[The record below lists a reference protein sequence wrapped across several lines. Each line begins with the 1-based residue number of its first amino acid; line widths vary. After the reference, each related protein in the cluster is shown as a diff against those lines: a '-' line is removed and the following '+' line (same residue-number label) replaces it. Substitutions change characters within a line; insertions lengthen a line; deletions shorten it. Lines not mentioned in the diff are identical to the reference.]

1 MSSVPAGI
9 CDQVLALPISG
20 EAFLL
25 RRRGYAVLVDG
36 GWKKDNV
43 TSVLATHLPATK
55 PLDIVVCTHGD
66 GDHAGGLPD
75 VLRRW
80 PGGIGQVWLPGRWV
94 DVVPE
99 LMKNPKGFVDQ
110 LIRELD
116 AIIREN
122 APDPL
127 AEAPFSRSE
136 DTTDLVPAD
145 IAGLGQDAPP
155 VRDADGAAEPDEVTA
170 DGEDWDDPEV
180 DLGSTEPTD
189 DPPWFAELRSAG
201 NLPTEK
207 VADAA
212 FRSARSRIAYRQ
224 RKRRLSMAAAAA
236 WLGMVDTVEAI
247 RRIAAAAIAQR
258 LRIRWF
264 DYHAFASLRRP
275 AGGVRGFLEPI
286 NAREQAPAP
295 FKLSFL
301 MRLTV
306 INRQSLVFLAPP
318 KLSRLGVLFCG
329 DSPLGDGRRF
339 AQSFLRHTRPPD
351 LPIVATAPHHG
362 AETNRA
368 AYDHMRHWADVLV
381 LLRAGGGRDQ
391 PGPTFKALRWPLKV
405 CATCPGSGRPAHVA
419 GAASPGRHPWF
430 SLSIVGMP
438 CGCA

>member
-1 MSSVPAGI
+1 MSAVPAAM

-25 RRRGYAVLVDG
+25 RRRGHAVLVDG

-43 TSVLATHLPATK
+43 TRVLATHLPAIK

-75 VLRRW
+75 VLRHW

-94 DVVPE
+94 GVVPE

-116 AIIREN
+116 TLIREN

-127 AEAPFSRSE
+127 VEAPFTRFEES
-136 DTTDLVPAD
+136 TDPVPAD
-145 IAGLGQDAPP
+145 ISGLGQEAPP
-155 VRDADGAAEPDEVTA
+155 VRDADRADASDEVPA
-170 DGEDWDDPEV
+170 GGEDWDDPEI
-180 DLGSTEPTD
+180 DLGTTEPTD
-189 DPPWFAELRSAG
+189 DPPWFAELRGAK
-201 NLPTEK
+201 NLPIEK

-212 FRSARSRIAYRQ
+212 FQSARSRILYRK
-224 RKRRLSMAAAAA
+224 RKRRLSTAAATA

-247 RRIAAAAIAQR
+247 RRIAAAAIARR

-264 DYHAFASLRRP
+264 DYHAFASMRRP
-275 AGGVRGFLEPI
+275 SGGVCGFLEPI

-306 INRQSLVFLAPP
+306 YRPRLV
-318 KLSRLGVLFCG
+318 
-329 DSPLGDGRRF
+329 
-339 AQSFLRHTRPPD
+339 RH
-351 LPIVATAPHHG
+351 
-362 AETNRA
+362 
-368 AYDHMRHWADVLV
+368 
-381 LLRAGGGRDQ
+381 RD
-391 PGPTFKALRWPLKV
+391 
-405 CATCPGSGRPAHVA
+405 
-419 GAASPGRHPWF
+419 
-430 SLSIVGMP
+430 
-438 CGCA
+438 

>member
-1 MSSVPAGI
+1 MSAVPAAM

-25 RRRGYAVLVDG
+25 RRRGHAVLVDG

-43 TSVLATHLPATK
+43 TRVLATHLPAIK

-75 VLRRW
+75 VLRHW

-94 DVVPE
+94 GVVPE

-116 AIIREN
+116 TLIREN

-127 AEAPFSRSE
+127 VEAPFTRFEES
-136 DTTDLVPAD
+136 TDPVPAD
-145 IAGLGQDAPP
+145 ISGLGQEAPP
-155 VRDADGAAEPDEVTA
+155 VRDADRADASDEVPA
-170 DGEDWDDPEV
+170 GGEDWDDPEI
-180 DLGSTEPTD
+180 DLGTTEPTD
-189 DPPWFAELRSAG
+189 DPPWFAELRGAK
-201 NLPTEK
+201 NLPIEK

-212 FRSARSRIAYRQ
+212 FQSARSRILYRK
-224 RKRRLSMAAAAA
+224 RKRRLSTAAATA

-247 RRIAAAAIAQR
+247 RRIAAAAIARR

-264 DYHAFASLRRP
+264 DYHAFASMRRP
-275 AGGVRGFLEPI
+275 SGGVCGFLEPI

-339 AQSFLRHTRPPD
+339 AQSFLRHSRPPD

-381 LLRAGGGRDQ
+381 LLRAGGDRDQ
-391 PGPTFKALRWPLKV
+391 PGPTFKALDWPLKV
-405 CATCPGSGRPAHVA
+405 CAACPGSGRPAHVA
-419 GAASPGRHPWF
+419 GVASPGRHPWF
-430 SLSIVGMP
+430 PLAIVGMP